1 LPAIIASLNSGS
13 HVVVNQTF
21 FVMKISTPIMSI
33 LLMAVLLFN
42 SPALN
47 AQSKTYREFLS
58 LDIGYSKHGTGDL
71 PGFIVNTEYR
81 KYFHERLFFTAGIAV
96 TVHDGFRDLKYEG
109 LNGQIVDGSIRDAT
123 GGAQVSAKVGWD
135 FLQKSQ
141 HSLGAMVGP
150 LLRYQTSTIPD
161 ALSIYFPGATGG
173 FPFPAIVYEHH
184 SPQRTT
190 SFGGI
195 IQLTYRY
202 YFHSRYSLGATAGFQ
217 TDTNGDAIWQL
228 GGSMAIRL

>member
-1 LPAIIASLNSGS
+1 
-13 HVVVNQTF
+13 
-21 FVMKISTPIMSI
+21 MKISTPIMSI
-33 LLMAVLLFN
+33 LLIAVFLFFC
-42 SPALN
+42 PTLK
-47 AQSKTYREFLS
+47 AQSKTAREYLS

-71 PGFIVNTEYR
+71 PGFIINTEYR
-81 KYFHERLFFTAGIAV
+81 KYFRERLFFAAGIAV

-190 SFGGI
+190 SFWGI

-202 YFHSRYSLGATAGFQ
+202 HFHSRYSLGATAGFQ

-228 GGSMAIRL
+228 GGSLAIRL